1 MKIKLLFLLI
11 SFWSFSQ
18 NRPIEIKIDSIT
30 SKDSNEYRDREFTIV
45 YHIKNL
51 SNNEVSFFLNTKKFI
66 PSSASSMQYVPTYR
80 LYQNETPID
89 LGQVFTSNR
98 IVFTS
103 KDFNQQSVDEYLKNR
118 RDSIKLE
125 YEKINSDPEYAW
137 QKNNK
142 AIMNSIFILKPNET
156 KQFVQQINWDK
167 KRYLKSHDLEYYFD
181 ENHKYFLELE
191 LTLLKSEFQDRLTKE
206 ELESIMKNENFIKG
220 NYKSNKVEINF
231 KE

>member
-1 MKIKLLFLLI
+1 
-11 SFWSFSQ
+11 
-18 NRPIEIKIDSIT
+18 
-30 SKDSNEYRDREFTIV
+30 
-45 YHIKNL
+45 
-51 SNNEVSFFLNTKKFI
+51 
-66 PSSASSMQYVPTYR
+66 MQYVPTYR

-98 IVFTS
+98 VVFTS
-103 KDFNQQSVDEYLKNR
+103 KDFNQQSIDEYLKNR

-142 AIMNSIFILKPNET
+142 AIMNSIFVLKPNET

-167 KRYLKSHDLEYYFD
+167 KRYIKSHDLEYYFD

-191 LTLLKSEFQDRLTKE
+191 LTLMKSEFQDRLTKE
-206 ELESIMKNENFIKG
+206 ELEAIMKNENFIKG

>member
-1 MKIKLLFLLI
+1 MKLKLLFLLV

-30 SKDSNEYRDREFTIV
+30 SIDSNGFRDREFTIV

-51 SNNEVSFFLNTKKFI
+51 SNNEVSLFLNPKKII
-66 PSSASSMQYVPTYR
+66 PSVASSMQHVPTYR

-89 LGQVFTSNR
+89 VAQVFTINR
-98 IVFTS
+98 TVFRPN
-103 KDFNQQSVDEYLKNR
+103 DFNQQSIDEYLKSR
-118 RDSIKLE
+118 RDSIKLA

-137 QKNNK
+137 QMKNK
-142 AIMNSIFILKPNET
+142 AIMNSILILKPNET
-156 KQFVQQINWDK
+156 KQFVQKINWDK

-181 ENHKYFLELE
+181 ENQKYFLELE
-191 LTLLKSEFQDRLTKE
+191 LTLMKSEFQDRLTKE

>member
-1 MKIKLLFLLI
+1 MKLKLLFLLI

-30 SKDSNEYRDREFTIV
+30 SIDSKEFRDREFTIV

-51 SNNEVSFFLNTKKFI
+51 SNKEVSFFLNSKKFI
-66 PSSASSMQYVPTYR
+66 PSVASSMQYVPTYR
-80 LYQNETPID
+80 LYQNENPID
-89 LGQVFTSNR
+89 VAQVFTTNR
-98 IVFTS
+98 TVFTS
-103 KDFNQQSVDEYLKNR
+103 KDFNQQSIDEYLKNR

-142 AIMNSIFILKPNET
+142 AIMNSILVLKPNET
-156 KQFVQQINWDK
+156 KQFVQKINWDK

-191 LTLLKSEFQDRLTKE
+191 LSLLKSEFQGRLTKE
-206 ELESIMKNENFIKG
+206 ELEAIMKNENFIKG
-220 NYKSNKVEINF
+220 NYKSNKVEMNF
-231 KE
+231 RE